1 MKRLSMTIIR
11 TQHLSMEYLPGQK
24 ILKDVSLEIPEGSFH
39 FLTGPSGVG
48 KSTLLNILALT
59 IQPTE
64 GKLSLYDTEVTR
76 QSRENLPVLRR
87 KIGTVFQD
95 FQLLEHLSVAENVAL
110 PLKVAGEKRKEI
122 TARVKE
128 MLEWI
133 GLDGYE
139 DVRPRLLSGGQKQRV
154 AIARAVISDPQLI
167 LADEPSGNLDR
178 LLSKRLMYLFE
189 SLHKM
194 GRTVIF
200 ATHDDYLVGE
210 FKQYP
215 VLEIQ
220 DGFVKQIR

>member
-1 MKRLSMTIIR
+1 MMIK
-11 TQHLSMEYLPGQK
+11 TQHLSMGYLPGQK
-24 ILKDVSLEIPEGSFH
+24 ILKDVTLEIEDGSFH
-39 FLTGPSGVG
+39 FLTGASGAG
-48 KSTLLNILALT
+48 KSTLLNLLALAM
-59 IQPTE
+59 QPTE
-64 GKLSLYDTEVTR
+64 GKLSMFGTEVTR
-76 QSRENLPVLRR
+76 TPREGLPDLRR

-95 FQLLEHLSVAENVAL
+95 FQLLEHLTVAENVAL
-110 PLKVAGEKRKEI
+110 PLKVAGEKKKEI
-122 TARVKE
+122 AVRVKE

-133 GLDGYE
+133 GLDGFE
-139 DVRPRLLSGGQKQRV
+139 DSRPRLLSGGQKQRV
-154 AIARAVISDPQLI
+154 AIARAVISNPPLI

-178 LLSKRLMYLFE
+178 VLSKRLMYLFQ

-210 FKQYP
+210 FKEYP

>member
-1 MKRLSMTIIR
+1 MGVTMAMIR
-11 TQHLSMEYLPGQK
+11 AQHLSMEYLPGQK
-24 ILKDVSLEIPEGSFH
+24 ILKDVSVEINEGSFH
-39 FLTGPSGVG
+39 FLTGPSGAG
-48 KSTLLNILALT
+48 KSTLLNLLALS

-64 GKLSLYDTEVTR
+64 GKLSLFDTEITR
-76 QSRENLPVLRR
+76 QPREGLPELRR
-87 KIGTVFQD
+87 KVGTVFQD

-122 TARVKE
+122 AARVKQ

-139 DVRPRLLSGGQKQRV
+139 DVKPRLLSGGQKQRV
-154 AIARAVISDPQLI
+154 AIARAVISNPPLI

-178 LLSKRLMYLFE
+178 VLSKRLMYLFE

-210 FKQYP
+210 FKHYP

-220 DGFVKQIR
+220 DGFVKQVR